1 MINFNR
7 LANLEDFTDP
17 AFLDVLREVFK
28 HEVAEL
34 GTEFPKG
41 MEHRKHWEIVMA
53 VLAFRHF
60 GVLRPDSVVLGVGAG
75 TETTIYYL
83 TNHVKQVFATDLY
96 YTPGVWNTFA
106 PSRMLAEPDKF
117 APYAYERQRLIVQH
131 MDGRSLEFEDNT
143 FDAIFSSGSIEHFG
157 GFQFVANA
165 AYEMGRVLKPG
176 GILALSTEYLI
187 SGPPGGKGWDPGTLL
202 LSAEDT
208 QKYIVEASGLEP
220 VDEPDF
226 TLSEATLA
234 SDQELLPV
242 VLGMQEYMKAQG
254 EYPQVMQAHHRS
266 ALYPFL
272 VLSQEGYKF
281 CSVHLTLKKT
291 GQYPACDNS
300 WAKPSESTYRA
311 IEETSAALTAPTPAE
326 SQTHSQPL
334 PDHSPDNSPLISHL
348 HARLDE
354 FVELR
359 SDVLFDPL
367 SRKLP
372 GFLGRAYRA
381 IRRVIGLGK
390 AWEMQ
395 KNLHEA
401 LILNLQ
407 RLDKK
412 IDDLAVEAR
421 YEALTL
427 NDQRLDK
434 KIDDLAVEARYEAL
448 MLNGQ
453 KIEKEIAA
461 LAEGQGKIRNQ
472 MKFNSFQLDL
482 LDQTI
487 AFGESRGA
495 DAATARINA
504 RDFVELLT
512 VLEHEMPELA
522 EATAVEFSVRG
533 TVSEDIIFS
542 GTSYMNHHRD
552 FESDRFPKD
561 VWYHVDLSEDL
572 KGASI
577 YDDLSGTLKPGGHL
591 ILITRIDDDTVPD
604 TRGLSLRMDRRFML
618 SPDLNIR
625 VLVLQVPAVTACATK
640 EGFTLL
646 VDPADP
652 GPIRWSL
659 ENFEIWD
666 PEETDFLK
674 SALHRGDVFIDVG
687 ANIGYFT
694 LLGANQVGPTGHVYA
709 LEPDP
714 THTIFLRWN
723 IRSLENSSIVT
734 VIEAAAS
741 NTAGSS
747 ILYRSPVNLGDHRL
761 FPTQDDVFDEGK
773 VRESIPVKTVTIDEV
788 IPADTPVDLVK
799 IDTQGFE
806 VAVLE
811 GMRQII
817 ARHHPVILFE
827 MWPYGLR
834 KAGYEPAAPPSML
847 VEAGYRLYKLG
858 KTLEPI
864 SSIQET
870 IASVE
875 YPQAINLVGL
885 VDK

>member
-7 LANLEDFTDP
+7 LANLEDFADP

-53 VLAFRHF
+53 VLAFRRF
-60 GVLRPDSVVLGVGAG
+60 GVLHPDSVVLGVGAG

-96 YTPGVWNTFA
+96 YAPGVWNTFA

-117 APYAYERQRLIVQH
+117 APYAYERQRLVVQH

-157 GFQFVANA
+157 GYQFVANA

-202 LSAEDT
+202 LSAEDI
-208 QKYIVEASGLEP
+208 QKYIIEASGLEP

-242 VLGMQEYMKAQG
+242 VLSMQEYMEVQG
-254 EYPQVMQAHHRS
+254 EYPQVMQAHHRA

-291 GQYPACDNS
+291 GQYPVCDNS

-311 IEETSAALTAPTPAE
+311 IEETSAALTAPISTE

-334 PDHSPDNSPLISHL
+334 PDHSPDSSPPVSHL
-348 HARLDE
+348 YARLDE

-421 YEALTL
+421 YEALML
-427 NDQRLDK
+427 NDQ
-434 KIDDLAVEARYEAL
+434 
-448 MLNGQ
+448 
-453 KIEKEIAA
+453 KIENEIAD
-461 LAEGQGKIRNQ
+461 LAEGQGKIRAQ
-472 MKFNSFQLDL
+472 MEFNSFQLGL

-487 AFGESRGA
+487 AFGESRGVA
-495 DAATARINA
+495 VAAPRISA

-512 VLEHEMPELA
+512 LLEHEMPELA

-533 TVSEDIIFS
+533 TVSEEVIFG
-542 GTSYMNHHRD
+542 GTSYINHHRD
-552 FESDRFPKD
+552 FESDRSPKD

-577 YDDLSGTLKPGGHL
+577 YDELAGTLKSGGHL
-591 ILITRIDDDTVPD
+591 VLITRIDDDTTPN
-604 TRGLSLRMDRRFML
+604 TRGLSLRMDRRFTL
-618 SPDLNIR
+618 SPGLNVR
-625 VLVLQVPAVTACATK
+625 VLVLQAPAVTACATK

-652 GPIRWSL
+652 GPVRWSL
-659 ENFEIWD
+659 ENYHFWEQ
-666 PEETDFLK
+666 EETDFVK
-674 SALHRGDVFIDVG
+674 SILRRGDVFIDVG

-694 LLGANQVGPTGHVYA
+694 LLGANLVGPAGRVYA
-709 LEPDP
+709 FEPDP
-714 THTIFLRWN
+714 TNAIILRWN
-723 IRSLENSSIVT
+723 VQNLKNSSAVT
-734 VIEAAAS
+734 IIEAAAS
-741 NTAGSS
+741 NTTGSDT
-747 ILYRSPVNLGDHRL
+747 LHRSPVNFGDHRL

-773 VRESIPVKTVTIDEV
+773 TRESVSVRTLTVDEA
-788 IPADTPVDLVK
+788 IPADTPVRLVK

-811 GMRQII
+811 GMRQVI
-817 ARHHPVILFE
+817 ARHHPAILFE
-827 MWPYGLR
+827 MWPYGLT
-834 KAGYEPAAPPSML
+834 KAGYDPAAPPSM
-847 VEAGYRLYKLG
+847 VVKAGYRLYRLG
-858 KTLEPI
+858 STLEPI
-864 SSIQET
+864 GSIQEMLDSIEENT
-870 IASVE
+870 
-875 YPQAINLVGL
+875 AINLVGL
-885 VDK
+885 VDE

>member
-17 AFLDVLREVFK
+17 AFLDVIREVFK

-34 GTEFPKG
+34 GAEFPKG

-60 GVLRPDSVVLGVGAG
+60 GVLRPDSVVLGIGAG

-117 APYAYERQRLIVQH
+117 APYAYERQRLVVQH

-187 SGPPGGKGWDPGTLL
+187 SGPPGGKGGDPGTLL
-202 LSAEDT
+202 LSAEDI

-242 VLGMQEYMKAQG
+242 VLGMQEYMEAQG

-311 IEETSAALTAPTPAE
+311 IEETSAALSAPTPAE

-367 SRKLP
+367 SKKLP

-421 YEALTL
+421 YEALML
-427 NDQRLDK
+427 ND
-434 KIDDLAVEARYEAL
+434 
-448 MLNGQ
+448 Q

-461 LAEGQGKIRNQ
+461 LTEGQGKIRNQ
-472 MKFNSFQLDL
+472 MDFNSFQLDL

-495 DAATARINA
+495 DAAAPRINA

-512 VLEHEMPELA
+512 LLEHEMPELA
-522 EATAVEFSVRG
+522 EATAVEFSVRS

-542 GTSYMNHHRD
+542 GTSYMKHHRD

-577 YDDLSGTLKPGGHL
+577 YDDLSGMLKPGGHL
-591 ILITRIDDDTVPD
+591 VLITRIDDNTAPD

-618 SPDLNIR
+618 GPELNVR
-625 VLVLQVPAVTACATK
+625 VLVLQLPEVTPRAMK

-646 VDPADP
+646 VNPADP
-652 GPIRWSL
+652 GPMQWML
-659 ENFEIWD
+659 ENVKTWEQ
-666 PEETDFLK
+666 EETDFIK
-674 SALHRGDVFIDVG
+674 SVLRKGDTFIDVG
-687 ANIGYFT
+687 ANVGYFT
-694 LLGANQVGPTGHVYA
+694 LLGANLVGPAGHVYA

-714 THTIFLRWN
+714 ANVIVLRWN
-723 IRSLENSSIVT
+723 VQNIEDDNTVT
-734 VIEAAAS
+734 IIEAAAS
-741 NTAGSS
+741 NTAGSAT
-747 ILYRSPVNLGDHRL
+747 LYRSADNFGDHRIY
-761 FPTQDDVFDEGK
+761 PVEDDIFDEGK
-773 VRESIPVKTVTIDEV
+773 VREAIPVRALIVDEI
-788 IPADTPVDLVK
+788 IPADTPIKLVK
-799 IDTQGFE
+799 IDAQGFE
-806 VAVLE
+806 VPVME
-811 GMRQII
+811 GMSQII
-817 ARHHPVILFE
+817 ARHHPAILFE
-827 MWPYGLR
+827 VWPYGLE
-834 KAGYEPAAPPSML
+834 KAGYDPAEPLSML
-847 VEAGYRLYKLG
+847 EEAGYRLYKLG
-858 KTLEPI
+858 PDPEPI
-864 SSIQET
+864 DSIEEAL
-870 IASVE
+870 ASIE
-875 YPQAINLVGL
+875 YPMAINLVGL
-885 VDK
+885 VDE